1 MHEEQLGLIQEYT
14 NVVHIGVAL
23 KCLKK
28 GVASCEKSYLNG
40 RDNSDKEESSSEEEQ
55 KQDKREDAKF
65 NLQSTLEKT
74 LGNYQSLSQMQDSV
88 LSDRSE
94 GY

>member
-28 GVASCEKSYLNG
+28 GVASCERSYLNG
-40 RDNSDKEESSSEEEQ
+40 RDNSDKEDSSSGEEQ
-55 KQDKREDAKF
+55 KQNKREDF
-65 NLQSTLEKT
+65 NLQSTLAKT
-74 LGNYQSLSQMQDSV
+74 LGNYQSLSHMQDSV